1 MNIKKIL
8 TISRANGPGKRGEL
22 KKISTTASSAV
33 VNTQATFGMKL
44 GWLMMSSLNWT
55 SAAGIAPG
63 MTTDELEPA
72 SASSALLT

>member
-1 MNIKKIL
+1 MIL
-8 TISRANGPGKRGEL
+8 FHTISKANGPGKRGEL

-44 GWLMMSSLNWT
+44 GCLMMSSLNWT